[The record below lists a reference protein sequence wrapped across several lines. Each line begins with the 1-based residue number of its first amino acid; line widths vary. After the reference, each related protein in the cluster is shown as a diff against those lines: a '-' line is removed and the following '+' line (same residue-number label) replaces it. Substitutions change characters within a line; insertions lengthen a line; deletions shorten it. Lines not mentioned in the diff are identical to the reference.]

1 MAVTSSDDIQRW
13 QLTPDGLMSRIRGTS
28 KSQPVKAVLLDN
40 LRTLDIVRPTSASN
54 IALDRV
60 GNIKETLLA
69 RSCGCCMTRHFRL
82 VMCTYAADE
91 GEHEAHET

>member
-69 RSCGCCMTRHFRL
+69 RS
-82 VMCTYAADE
+82 
-91 GEHEAHET
+91 